1 MSRTPTNR
9 DLTRRHLLGRS
20 AAVLAGLAAGGGV
33 ISVAR
38 SARGAAREVTFQ
50 LGWIISNGQIGEI
63 VARSLGYFEA
73 EQINLK
79 IAPGGPN
86 VDGVNIVASG
96 SAQAGNLS
104 SSPSLMLARAGGIP
118 IKCFAVGY
126 QEHPFTYFSLPK
138 NPIRTPK
145 DMVGKK
151 IGTQGTA
158 RQAQDQRV
166 RRQGADHG
174 QRHDAAAHRAGR
186 RGHRLAHQCERAPAA
201 RARA

>member
-1 MSRTPTNR
+1 MSRTPAEHG
-9 DLTRRHLLGRS
+9 LTRRHMLGGS
-20 AAVLAGLAAGGGV
+20 ASLLAGLAAGGGV
-33 ISVAR
+33 VSVAR
-38 SARGAAREVTFQ
+38 SARGATSDVTFQ

-86 VDGVNIVASG
+86 VDGVNVVASG

-126 QEHPFTYFSLPK
+126 QEHPFTYFSLSK
-138 NPIRTPK
+138 QPIRTPQ
-145 DMVGKK
+145 DMVGTK

-158 RQAQDQRV
+158 RDLL
-166 RRQGADHG
+166 
-174 QRHDAAAHRAGR
+174 RAL
-186 RGHRLAHQCERAPAA
+186 LATHKINAPAVP
-201 RARA
+201 